1 MGTPHAEAKHPAPS
15 EDCRCGL
22 YGRTTLE
29 GCLSEYPYYPVHGYW
44 PWRRIPKRG
53 LMAMGAVLLWG
64 TTLRGDRV
72 IRAEYGRVLC
82 LTDTPDP
89 WARRIG
95 ANDPSRIPE
104 VRREQRTA
112 AIDQLCRDYGVP
124 MIPYESV
131 ELYVREFGDLAA

>member
-1 MGTPHAEAKHPAPS
+1 
-15 EDCRCGL
+15 
-22 YGRTTLE
+22 
-29 GCLSEYPYYPVHGYW
+29 
-44 PWRRIPKRG
+44 
-53 LMAMGAVLLWG
+53 MAMGAVLLWG

-72 IRAEYGRVLC
+72 IRAEYGQVLC